1 MRATA
6 HERASL
12 RSSHPEVIA
21 HTNATNAENKRSFSA
36 STKRD
41 DTLAMSRKKQR
52 NVGRFE
58 AMKYFE
64 QEEKMDKFTWSVL
77 IFDNLKGEGEGEE
90 CNSAASSHHLDNN
103 NRWQEKRTDRF

>member
-1 MRATA
+1 
-6 HERASL
+6 L

-77 IFDNLKGEGEGEE
+77 IFDNLKGGRGEE
-90 CNSAASSHHLDNN
+90 CNSAALSHHLDNN
-103 NRWQEKRTDRF
+103 SRWQEKRTNRF